1 MDQGPGD
8 LCLSFIPLH
17 KTLGNGQIEQEIV
30 RVPQACSTGTSG
42 LPKLHPR
49 PELPSRGRLHGV
61 PWDPRIVRMLERFPA
76 LQVIRNT
83 PMVRVD
89 VLRGELPEVEVLA
102 KMECLNPGGS
112 LKDRPVLR
120 MLLSALEDHRLA
132 SGKTVLDSSSGNAG
146 IAYAMIGGIIG
157 VPVEIVIPE
166 NASIERKKR
175 LRAHGARL
183 VFTDAQLGYDEALR
197 EVRRRWKS
205 NPDHYFFCDQY
216 GNDDN
221 WRAHYETTAAEI
233 LEQTGGR
240 LTHFVVGVG
249 TGGTLTGAGRRLKEH
264 DPRIKIVSIVPEV
277 FPGIEGLKPLG
288 RPEDIVPAI
297 LDQALIDERV
307 PITSDEAH
315 AMCVRLACAG
325 FFVGQSSGAYM
336 AGLERVARRER
347 RGRFVTLFN
356 DLGERYFSTR
366 LWD

>member
-1 MDQGPGD
+1 M
-8 LCLSFIPLH
+8 
-17 KTLGNGQIEQEIV
+17 
-30 RVPQACSTGTSG
+30 
-42 LPKLHPR
+42 
-49 PELPSRGRLHGV
+49 
-61 PWDPRIVRMLERFPA
+61 PWDPRISRLLERYPA
-76 LQVIRNT
+76 LKVIGNT
-83 PMVRVD
+83 PMVPVD
-89 VLRGELPEVEVLA
+89 VLRGELPEVEVFA

-120 MLLSALEDHRLA
+120 MLLSALEDHRLEP
-132 SGKTVLDSSSGNAG
+132 GKTVLDSSSGNAG

-205 NPDHYFFCDQY
+205 DPDHYFFCDQY